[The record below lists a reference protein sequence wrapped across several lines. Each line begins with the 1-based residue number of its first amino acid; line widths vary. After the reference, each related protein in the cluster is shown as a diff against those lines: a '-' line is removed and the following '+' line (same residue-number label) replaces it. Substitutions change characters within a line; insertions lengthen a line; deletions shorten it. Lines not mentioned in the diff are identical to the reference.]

1 MTKLKSLSAAAVP
14 AALER
19 AAHYRLLNEP
29 MLAESICRD
38 VLRVESHNQEALIT
52 LLLAQTDQFDIHM
65 TQAFK
70 AAQQTLERLTGE
82 YERTYYGALICERR
96 AHWHLDRGAHGSGP
110 VAYDW
115 YRKAMDLYEAA
126 DEHSP
131 PDNNDAVLR
140 WNTCV
145 RILRQRPNVKPTPK
159 DTFQPL
165 LE

>member
-1 MTKLKSLSAAAVP
+1 MTELKRLSQQAVP

-29 MLAESICRD
+29 MLADSICRD
-38 VLRVESHNQEALIT
+38 VLRVDPDNQEALVK
-52 LLLAQTDQFDIHM
+52 LLLSQTDQFESHLAE
-65 TQAFK
+65 AFK
-70 AAQQTLERLTGE
+70 AAQKTLGRIEGE
-82 YERTYYGALICERR
+82 YERVYYEALICERR
-96 AHWHLDRGAHGSGP
+96 AHYHLDRGAPGSGP

-126 DEHSP
+126 AGLGP
-131 PDNNDAVLR
+131 PDNDDAVLR
-140 WNTCV
+140 FNTCE
-145 RILRQRPNVKPTPK
+145 RILRKRSDVEPRPE